1 MFCALHRSTHVDE
14 EHLVKGMYYR
24 ELVCRIEGVTSAY
37 KACCVWSPRKK
48 NYKKTPLHSH
58 NYLSFE
64 VSYCDK
70 ILFVLKGR
78 ECMRKKKY
86 WVSLDN
92 NDKNDKTGPLDN
104 TSVTATT
111 HVCLK

>member
-1 MFCALHRSTHVDE
+1 MLTRLA
-14 EHLVKGMYYR
+14 
-24 ELVCRIEGVTSAY
+24 VCGLLE
-37 KACCVWSPRKK
+37 RKII
-48 NYKKTPLHSH
+48 KKTHLHSH

-70 ILFVLKGR
+70 ILFGLKGR

-111 HVCLK
+111 HVCLKQHLLNCTI